1 MSKTI
6 IPMLSIVITMLIQP
20 ILKAEGYERLPSREN
35 TQAYIIS
42 PKNGEKVTS
51 TFKVVFGLSGMGIS
65 PAGIDKPFTG
75 HHHLLIDG
83 KTPDLLKPLG
93 GDVKHFGGGQT
104 EAFVTLPKG
113 KHTLALILGDH
124 LHRPH
129 SPAVV
134 SEEITIY
141 VK

>member
-1 MSKTI
+1 MKHI
-6 IPMLSIVITMLIQP
+6 IKLGLFVALLFVMQAVIAEETKRSLSI
-20 ILKAEGYERLPSREN
+20 EN
-35 TQAYIIS
+35 AQVYIIS
-42 PKNGEKVTS
+42 PQNGSTVPT

-65 PAGIDKPFTG
+65 PAGYNKKFTG

-113 KHTLALILGDH
+113 KHTLSLILGDYM
-124 LHRPH
+124 HRPH
-129 SPAVV
+129 NPAVV
-134 SEEITIY
+134 SEEIVVH

>member
-1 MSKTI
+1 MKKYLLVSLLVMFSVFTQATI
-6 IPMLSIVITMLIQP
+6 AGDYKRLSSV
-20 ILKAEGYERLPSREN
+20 EN
-35 TQAYIIS
+35 AQAYIIS
-42 PKNGEKVTS
+42 PKNGETVTT
-51 TFKVVFGLSGMGIS
+51 TFKVVFGLSGMGVS
-65 PAGIDKPFTG
+65 PAGIEKPFTG

-93 GDVKHFGGGQT
+93 SNVKHFGGGQT
-104 EAFVTLPKG
+104 EAFITLPKG
-113 KHTLALILGDH
+113 KHTLSLILGDY

-134 SEEITIY
+134 SEEITVH

>member
-1 MSKTI
+1 MNKILSFGLLLTLSLAVQIVSATELKRS
-6 IPMLSIVITMLIQP
+6 LSI
-20 ILKAEGYERLPSREN
+20 EN
-35 TQAYIIS
+35 AQVYIIT
-42 PKNGEKVTS
+42 PKNGETVPT

-65 PAGIDKPFTG
+65 PAGFNKKFTG

-93 GDVKHFGGGQT
+93 GEVKHFGGGQT

-113 KHTLALILGDH
+113 KHTLSLILGDY

-129 SPAVV
+129 NPAVV
-134 SEEITIY
+134 SEEIIVH

>member
-1 MSKTI
+1 MKKILAFGISVTFFLAVQIVKAEELKRS
-6 IPMLSIVITMLIQP
+6 LSI
-20 ILKAEGYERLPSREN
+20 EN
-35 TQAYIIS
+35 AQVYIIS
-42 PKNGEKVTS
+42 PKNGETVPT
-51 TFKVVFGLSGMGIS
+51 TFKVIFGLSGMGIS
-65 PAGIDKPFTG
+65 PAGYNKKFTG

-113 KHTLALILGDH
+113 KHTLSLILGDY

-129 SPAVV
+129 NPAVV
-134 SEEITIY
+134 SEEIVVH